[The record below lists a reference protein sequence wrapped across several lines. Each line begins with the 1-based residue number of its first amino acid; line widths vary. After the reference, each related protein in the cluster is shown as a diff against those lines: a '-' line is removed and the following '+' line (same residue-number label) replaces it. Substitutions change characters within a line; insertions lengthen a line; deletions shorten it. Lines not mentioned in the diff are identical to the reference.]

1 MLPDEVF
8 GPTVSTGSFCLNNC
22 REGKKSNFLQW
33 GTGPKSDEITLSAFS
48 LPPIGGVP
56 KLLVKTALE
65 IVEGI
70 IYVSE

>member
-33 GTGPKSDEITLSAFS
+33 GIGPKSDEIRCPHFHS
-48 LPPIGGVP
+48 LP
-56 KLLVKTALE
+56 LE
-65 IVEGI
+65 A
-70 IYVSE
+70 SLSC